1 MESEGILENGCM
13 WRVCNGRNIHVLWD
27 KWIPNIPGEHIL
39 EDEEQYVKEDMMVH
53 KIFNE
58 EAGLWN
64 NDLIKTSVPAL
75 DRAIFFHPLS
85 FFHTL
90 SQTNLNT
97 IDLDLPMKV
106 GSQIPL

>member
-64 NDLIKTSVPAL
+64 NDLL
-75 DRAIFFHPLS
+75 D
-85 FFHTL
+85 
-90 SQTNLNT
+90 NLFSPPHS
-97 IDLDLPMKV
+97 DLHQSNPENFEVEK
-106 GSQIPL
+106 